1 MVNMFLFMIWMVT
14 YAYAPIMKE
23 TKTKT
28 WQQVMLLK
36 MNKMEGLQ
44 FSLLGLLSTLAWMS
58 FANTNEDGESMT
70 GFISL
75 LLTLVRVIFYLV
87 LIAFTFDVVIKP
99 RLCPSSA
106 AGATTSS
113 SSPDDDNPSTHA
125 PTSTLTTSAS
135 NSNAFDMR
143 SLSGSLGGP

>member
-1 MVNMFLFMIWMVT
+1 
-14 YAYAPIMKE
+14 
-23 TKTKT
+23 
-28 WQQVMLLK
+28 MLLR
-36 MNKMEGLQ
+36 MLLRTSSLQ
-44 FSLLGLLSTLAWMS
+44 FSLSFLSTLAWMS

-106 AGATTSS
+106 TATTTSS
-113 SSPDDDNPSTHA
+113 SSPHDDNPSAHD
-125 PTSTLTTSAS
+125 PTSALTTSAR
-135 NSNAFDMR
+135 NSDTFDMR
-143 SLSGSLGGP
+143 PFTGSMGGP

>member
-75 LLTLVRVIFYLV
+75 LVTLVRVVFYLV
-87 LIAFTFDVVIKP
+87 AIVFVFDVLIKP

-106 AGATTSS
+106 TATTTSS
-113 SSPDDDNPSTHA
+113 SSPHDDNPSAHD
-125 PTSTLTTSAS
+125 PTSALTTSAR
-135 NSNAFDMR
+135 NSDTFDMR
-143 SLSGSLGGP
+143 PFTGSMGGP